1 VTGSQTSA
9 ALPRLTPWV
18 GRLLAINAV
27 ILLLQQTIFTSD
39 SLAQFVAFDPAL
51 ALQRPWTFVTYIF
64 VHGGILHLAANSLA
78 LFVFGPAVEQQF
90 GSRAFIAYYLYCGIA
105 AAVFALVLNQLGFS
119 VGPFIGASGAIIGV
133 AYAFARLLPET
144 PLVFL
149 LLPIPIKAKWMIPLL
164 ASYDLIGL
172 LAPLHDGIAHSVHI
186 GGLLA
191 GIVYFV
197 LRGMARPPEPIP
209 MRPMRPRVPVV
220 ARGNGNT
227 VTSSHA
233 IAPRKDALPQ
243 ASHDADAGGE
253 ETVEID
259 RVLDKISASGLG
271 SLTAEERR
279 FLDTVARR
287 RRDLN

>member
-1 VTGSQTSA
+1 MSGPQASA

-39 SLAQFVAFDPAL
+39 SLAQLVAFDPAL

-64 VHGGILHLAANSLA
+64 IHGGILHLAANSLA
-78 LFVFGPAVEQQF
+78 LFVFGPAVERHF
-90 GSRAFIAYYLYCGIA
+90 GSRAFIIYYLYCGVA
-105 AAVFALVLNQLGFS
+105 AAVFALVLTQLGFS

-144 PLVFL
+144 PLIFL

-164 ASYDLIGL
+164 ATYDLVGL

-191 GIVYFV
+191 GVVYFV
-197 LRGMARPPEPIP
+197 LRGMARPPEQIP

-220 ARGNGNT
+220 ARGSGT
-227 VTSSHA
+227 VTSSSA
-233 IAPRKDALPQ
+233 VAPRKEALPQ
-243 ASHDADAGGE
+243 SSHDARAGGE
-253 ETVEID
+253 ETAEID

-271 SLTAEERR
+271 SLTPEERR